1 MPRLPSARPAPLST
15 RSLTALVVALMAA
28 LTPVYAG
35 AEGTTAPTG
44 MASPAFLPPPPAPGS
59 APDLA
64 DRQIFATTRALRDSP
79 RWRMATEDADLAFPA
94 MLHDFSCAAG
104 FTLEAK
110 ALPHVVA
117 ALAALQAVTKPAV
130 KAQKEHYAR
139 PRPFEG
145 NTLPVCTPSQGLGY
159 AYPSGHT
166 VAGWTTGL
174 LLGHLMPEREEA
186 LMQRARVFG
195 ESRVICG
202 VHWAS
207 DVWAG
212 YMDGSMLFEQ
222 FENTPEHKALLD
234 EAGRELATAARHAT
248 PPDAARCT
256 LETEAAQHSVL
267 AGAP

>member
-1 MPRLPSARPAPLST
+1 MSRLPPTRPAVLPALGLAVLLALPLPVRGADSAAPSRT
-15 RSLTALVVALMAA
+15 SVSAL
-28 LTPVYAG
+28 
-35 AEGTTAPTG
+35 
-44 MASPAFLPPPPAPGS
+44 LPPPPPPGS
-59 APDLA
+59 APDMA

-104 FTLEAK
+104 FTLDASV
-110 ALPHVVA
+110 LPHVVA

-130 KAQKEHYAR
+130 KAQKEQYGR

-145 NTLPVCTPSQGLGY
+145 NTLPVCTPSKNLGY

-166 VAGWTTGL
+166 VAGWTTAL
-174 LLGHLMPEREEA
+174 LLGRLMPEREDA
-186 LMQRARVFG
+186 FMQRARVFG

-212 YMDGSMLFEQ
+212 YMDGSLLFER
-222 FENTPEHKALLD
+222 FENAPGQQALLA
-234 EAGRELATAARHAT
+234 EARNELAEAARHAA
-248 PPDAARCT
+248 PPDSARCALETDAAR
-256 LETEAAQHSVL
+256 HSVL

>member
-1 MPRLPSARPAPLST
+1 MPRLSHARLAALPALG
-15 RSLTALVVALMAA
+15 LAALMALPLPAQAEDSTPPASMA
-28 LTPVYAG
+28 L
-35 AEGTTAPTG
+35 
-44 MASPAFLPPPPAPGS
+44 PALLPPPPAPGS
-59 APDLA
+59 APDMA

-104 FTLEAK
+104 FTLDASR
-110 ALPHVVA
+110 LPHVVA

-130 KAQKEHYAR
+130 KAQKEQYAR

-145 NTLPVCTPSQGLGY
+145 NTLPVCTPSTGLGY

-166 VAGWTTGL
+166 VAGWTTAL
-174 LLGHLMPEREEA
+174 LLGRLLPAREDA
-186 LMQRARVFG
+186 FMQRARVFG

-212 YMDGSMLFEQ
+212 YMDGSLLFER
-222 FENTPEHKALLD
+222 FENAPEQQALLA
-234 EAGRELATAARHAT
+234 EARTELTEAARNAT

-256 LETEAAQHSVL
+256 REAEAAQHSVL
-267 AGAP
+267 AGAL